1 MNDNKH
7 GLMKPTTKPNDLITN
22 MRKAFGPASSTPQ
35 SLEQKL
41 QSLTETELNLVLN
54 TAQMVKLIAQM
65 DAGQSRSYRQ
75 IVQGSYPNMRS
86 NLQSLIA
93 EVLQDADPLPD
104 VPIITPQEPKRS
116 ADEIAFSLYDR
127 PEYQVS
133 PQQTVSEADEKT
145 VSALQSA
152 LAETLAKQTEQP
164 SGPTGNDAFL
174 ARLTQSESS
183 GNSQAEITIKDGR
196 RFVGSLQFGSAR
208 LSDFKK
214 HSGKRF
220 TQDEFKADEALQ
232 AEVADWHVADINKSI
247 DALGD
252 AAKDYDR
259 DGLRSVAHLGGKGG
273 MRKFV
278 KSGGKHNPA
287 DELGTSLRD
296 YYDKFSSKT

>member
-1 MNDNKH
+1 
-7 GLMKPTTKPNDLITN
+7 
-22 MRKAFGPASSTPQ
+22 
-35 SLEQKL
+35 
-41 QSLTETELNLVLN
+41 
-54 TAQMVKLIAQM
+54 
-65 DAGQSRSYRQ
+65 
-75 IVQGSYPNMRS
+75 MRS

-104 VPIITPQEPKRS
+104 VPTITPQEPKRS

-164 SGPTGNDAFL
+164 SGLTGNDAFL
-174 ARLTQSESS
+174 AKLTQSESS
-183 GNSQAEITIKDGR
+183 GNSQAEITIKEGR
-196 RFVGSLQFGSAR
+196 RFVGSLQFGAAR
-208 LSDFKK
+208 LADYKAA
-214 HSGKRF
+214 SGKRF

-232 AEVADWHVADINKSI
+232 AEVADWHISDINKSI

-278 KSGGKHNPA
+278 KSGGKYNPA